1 MPILE
6 GTGRGREE
14 DGRVL
19 KGLRIR
25 TEASGLGI
33 GRLSTYKQLEG
44 KGGGKGASW
53 QAFRKTRAWYRCER
67 IGRLSVYKLPRTITL
82 RLWKYPADNSRGFRR
97 INDWYRF
104 LQIRGWKPS
113 GLIGGVGAVLR
124 QAEIFCD

>member
-53 QAFRKTRAWYRCER
+53 QAFRKTRA
-67 IGRLSVYKLPRTITL
+67 
-82 RLWKYPADNSRGFRR
+82 
-97 INDWYRF
+97 
-104 LQIRGWKPS
+104 
-113 GLIGGVGAVLR
+113 
-124 QAEIFCD
+124 